1 MKGTQLLKDHRI
13 RIITGNYGT
22 GKTEFSV
29 NYALKL
35 AEQGKKVAL
44 VDLDVVNLY
53 FRSREQQ
60 EMMEKA
66 GIRVISSSIK
76 GKGADLPAISAE
88 VAAPL
93 QDESYHVILD
103 VGGDSMGARVL
114 VRYHQYFKENAFDM
128 LFVVNANRP
137 ETATKE
143 GVLQHVESIARVSKT
158 YPTALVNN
166 THLLR
171 ETSMEDV
178 KRGQKLC
185 REVSGET
192 GLPIRYVSLLE
203 SLANELPEDYE
214 GEAFPIRLTM
224 RESWM

>member
-1 MKGTQLLKDHRI
+1 MKETQLLNERRI

-53 FRSREQQ
+53 FRSREKQ

-76 GKGADLPAISAE
+76 GKGADLPAVSAE

-93 QDESYHVILD
+93 QDDSYHAILD

-114 VRYHQYFKENAFDM
+114 ARYHQYF
-128 LFVVNANRP
+128 
-137 ETATKE
+137 
-143 GVLQHVESIARVSKT
+143 
-158 YPTALVNN
+158 
-166 THLLR
+166 
-171 ETSMEDV
+171 
-178 KRGQKLC
+178 
-185 REVSGET
+185 
-192 GLPIRYVSLLE
+192 
-203 SLANELPEDYE
+203 
-214 GEAFPIRLTM
+214 
-224 RESWM
+224 